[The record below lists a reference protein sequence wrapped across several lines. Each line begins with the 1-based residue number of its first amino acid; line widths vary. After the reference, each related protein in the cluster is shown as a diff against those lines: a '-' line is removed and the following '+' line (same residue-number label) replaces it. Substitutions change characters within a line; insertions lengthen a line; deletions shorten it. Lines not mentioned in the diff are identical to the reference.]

1 MIITLAAGI
10 ALAAV
15 AASLAVAALHQRR
28 RLRLLTAPAG
38 LHEVL
43 RDIHAS
49 WIVDHALRTLV
60 EACRLEPR
68 RVPGI
73 VMVVLHETKMAV
85 HLSAPE
91 TRPPKPWHTS
101 SDGLVWTADIV
112 ALQAA
117 PLTPT
122 TLNPYTGLVTLG
134 ASGTG
139 RVFIELGQA
148 HGLVSID
155 GDPNSRRLI
164 AARWIA
170 ETATRP
176 WSTGAAYLVGLD
188 ANAQPLE
195 MPDSAVDHLTDSV
208 ASGAPGLAFV
218 ERLPNDAATARLVR
232 ALEDRGCRWPVVVAS
247 AVPDARWRFTAH
259 ANGWVSSD
267 FLPDARWDPAGSVL
281 PVIAESPAPAGA
293 SA

>member
-1 MIITLAAGI
+1 MIITLAVCI
-10 ALAAV
+10 PLAAA
-15 AASLAVAALHQRR
+15 AASLAVAALLQRR

-43 RDIHAS
+43 CDIHAS
-49 WIVDHALRTLV
+49 WVVDHALKTLV
-60 EACRLEPR
+60 EACRREPR

-73 VMVVLHETKMAV
+73 VMVILHETRLAV

-91 TRPPKPWHTS
+91 ARPPKPWHTS

-134 ASGTG
+134 VSGTG
-139 RVFIELGQA
+139 RVFIDLGQA
-148 HGLVSID
+148 HGIVSID

-176 WSTGAAYLVGLD
+176 WSTAGAYLVGLD
-188 ANAQPLE
+188 GNAEPLE
-195 MPDSAVDHLTDSV
+195 MADSAVDQLIDCV

-218 ERLPNDAATARLVR
+218 ERLPHDAATTRLVR
-232 ALEDRGCRWPVVVAS
+232 ALEDRACRWPVVVAS

-259 ANGWVSSD
+259 TTGWVTSD
-267 FLPDARWDPAGSVL
+267 FLPDARWNPDGAVL
-281 PVIAESPAPAGA
+281 PAAAGTTA
-293 SA
+293 